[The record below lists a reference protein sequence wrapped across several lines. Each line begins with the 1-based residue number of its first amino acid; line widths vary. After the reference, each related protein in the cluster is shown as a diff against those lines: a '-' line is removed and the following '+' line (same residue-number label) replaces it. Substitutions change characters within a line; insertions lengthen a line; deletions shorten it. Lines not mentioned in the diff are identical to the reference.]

1 VIEPTRFAFAVV
13 GGGLAGAAIAYGLS
27 RLQRSVAL
35 LDEGDVAYRA
45 ARGNFGLIWV
55 QGKGIGLPRYSNW
68 TQASARRWPELAAAL
83 RDETVIDVALDQRGG
98 FHVCLSERELESR
111 TTMLRRLVA
120 QDGIDAFEFETLDR
134 RALAGRVSGIGADV
148 AGATFTKLDGHVNP
162 LRLLRALHEAFQR
175 RGGVYLP
182 DSRIETVRPFA
193 AGGGT
198 RFAVATMQ
206 RSFVADRVV
215 LAAGLGNARLAPH
228 VGLSAPVRPQRGQII
243 VLERVKP
250 FLAYPTATLRQTD
263 DGTVLIGDSQE
274 ETGFDE
280 SVGLPV
286 LAAMADRARR
296 MFPALTPVRVTR
308 AWGALRVMSP
318 DGFPVYEQSRTAP
331 GAFVVTCH
339 SGVTLAAAHA
349 LELSPQIAAGALDPA
364 LDVFAS
370 ARFDVQ
376 KAA

>member
-1 VIEPTRFAFAVV
+1 
-13 GGGLAGAAIAYGLS
+13 
-27 RLQRSVAL
+27 
-35 LDEGDVAYRA
+35 
-45 ARGNFGLIWV
+45 
-55 QGKGIGLPRYSNW
+55 
-68 TQASARRWPELAAAL
+68 
-83 RDETVIDVALDQRGG
+83 
-98 FHVCLSERELESR
+98 
-111 TTMLRRLVA
+111 
-120 QDGIDAFEFETLDR
+120 
-134 RALAGRVSGIGADV
+134 
-148 AGATFTKLDGHVNP
+148 
-162 LRLLRALHEAFQR
+162 
-175 RGGVYLP
+175 
-182 DSRIETVRPFA
+182 
-193 AGGGT
+193 
-198 RFAVATMQ
+198 
-206 RSFVADRVV
+206 
-215 LAAGLGNARLAPH
+215 
-228 VGLSAPVRPQRGQII
+228 LSAPVRPQRGQII